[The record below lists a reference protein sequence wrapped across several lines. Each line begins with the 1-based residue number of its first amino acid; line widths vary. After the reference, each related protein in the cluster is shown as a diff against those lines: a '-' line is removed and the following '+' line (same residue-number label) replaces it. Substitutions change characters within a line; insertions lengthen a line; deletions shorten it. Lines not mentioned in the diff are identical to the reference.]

1 MPDLPASVEKVVHHL
16 RDDILRGRLRAG
28 ERLPS
33 ERELAERIGVNRGA
47 VREARR
53 TLAQLG
59 VVEIGPGGARVVP
72 LGEASLGV
80 VDHLLAL
87 DDLPDPAIV
96 GQIFEAGALLFSGA
110 AVLFAERASDA
121 EIAALREVLTRAQ
134 QSSLADSAR
143 HETIHELVH
152 RIVDGSGNFVL
163 GLIRQ
168 NLRLQFSEHIRDL
181 KAMRQTAPRKRVLP
195 LLQALDRAFGERDGE
210 EAARM
215 IRKLFALQREH
226 VVAALEKAH
235 AHNGDANG
243 TSRSVLASLQLE
255 PRPSEPE

>member
-59 VVEIGPGGARVVP
+59 LVKTGPGGARVAP
-72 LGEASLGV
+72 LAEASLGV

-87 DDLPDPAIV
+87 DDLPDPMIV
-96 GQIFEAGALLFSGA
+96 DQIFEAGALLFSGA
-110 AVLFAERASDA
+110 AVLFADRASDA
-121 EIAALREVLTRAQ
+121 EIGAVREVLSRALQ
-134 QSSLADSAR
+134 LDLTTAER
-143 HETIHELVH
+143 HETIHELVE

-168 NLRLQFSEHIRDL
+168 NLHLQFSDHIRGL
-181 KAMRQTAPRKRVLP
+181 EAMRETAPRARALPVLE
-195 LLQALDRAFGERDGE
+195 ALDRAFGERDGE
-210 EAARM
+210 EAARL
-215 IRKLFALQREH
+215 IRELFGLQREH

-235 AHNGDANG
+235 ARNRDENGAAP
-243 TSRSVLASLQLE
+243 SVLASLQLE
-255 PRPSEPE
+255 PRPSEPR

>member
-1 MPDLPASVEKVVHHL
+1 MPDLPASVEKVVHRL

-33 ERELAERIGVNRGA
+33 ERDLAERIGVNRGA

-59 VVEIGPGGARVVP
+59 MVEIGPGGARVVP

-87 DDLPDPAIV
+87 GDLPDPIIV
-96 GQIFEAGALLFSGA
+96 DQIFEAGALLFSGA
-110 AVLFAERASDA
+110 AELFADRASDA
-121 EIAALREVLTRAQ
+121 EVAALREVLLRAQ
-134 QSSLADSAR
+134 QSNLTASAR
-143 HETIHELVH
+143 HDTIQELVH

-168 NLRLQFSEHIRDL
+168 NLRLRFFEHIRDL
-181 KAMRQTAPRKRVLP
+181 NAMQQAPPRKQALP
-195 LLQALDRAFGERDGE
+195 LLQALDRAFSERDA
-210 EAARM
+210 EAAGRM
-215 IRKLFALQREH
+215 IRELFRLQREH

-235 AHNGDANG
+235 AQSTAANG
-243 TSRSVLASLQLE
+243 ASPSVLASLQLE
-255 PRPSEPE
+255 TRPSEPK

>member
-87 DDLPDPAIV
+87 DDLPDPMIV
-96 GQIFEAGALLFSGA
+96 DQIFEAGALLFSGA
-110 AVLFAERASDA
+110 AVLFADRASDA
-121 EIAALREVLTRAQ
+121 EIAALRDVLSRAQ
-134 QSSLADSAR
+134 QSSLTDSER

-168 NLRLQFSEHIRDL
+168 NLRLQFFEHIRDL

-195 LLQALDRAFGERDGE
+195 VLQALDRAFSERDGE

-215 IRKLFALQREH
+215 IRKLFGLQREH

-235 AHNGDANG
+235 ARSADANG
-243 TSRSVLASLQLE
+243 ATPSVLASLQLE
-255 PRPSEPE
+255 TRPSEPE